1 MGLTA
6 VDIDT
11 RWFPLVIQ
19 RWHGKASDAEL
30 DTFCA
35 AIDDA
40 ARRAQREKT
49 AYACVG
55 VAVSRA
61 DVDAAQR
68 RRVARWVRNMAP
80 ELRECSA
87 GTFLVLTNPMHRGMM
102 SALRWLIPE
111 MKDVFV
117 ADSMEA
123 ALSGA
128 LAALAKR
135 DARVS
140 GTAAEIL
147 RYIG

>member
-1 MGLTA
+1 
-6 VDIDT
+6 
-11 RWFPLVIQ
+11 VIQ
-19 RWHGKASDAEL
+19 RWHRKASDAEL
-30 DTFCA
+30 DAFCL

-49 AYACVG
+49 AYACLG

-61 DVDAAQR
+61 DVDATQR
-68 RRVARWVRNMAP
+68 RRVARWVRNMP
-80 ELRECSA
+80 SELRECSA
-87 GTFLVLTNPMHRGMM
+87 GTYLTLTNPMHRGVM

-117 ADSMEA
+117 ADSIDA

-135 DARVS
+135 DARVP
-140 GTAAEIL
+140 GTVAEIL